1 MNHLVYPDHK
11 QVSLI
16 CYTITYSELMKFSFV
31 HLNFKNE
38 NTNHSKNEGMTLTTL
53 MYKEYPKQ
61 LAVFCRYHLICKIK
75 GSGLYYMMCALVC
88 MLTHAHISCFI
99 T

>member
-38 NTNHSKNEGMTLTTL
+38 GMTLTSL

-61 LAVFCRYHLICKIK
+61 LAVFCRYNLICKIK
-75 GSGLYYMMCALVC
+75 GSGLYCMMCALVC
-88 MLTHAHISCFI
+88 ILTHTHISCFI

>member
-11 QVSLI
+11 HVSLI

-38 NTNHSKNEGMTLTTL
+38 GMTLTTL

-61 LAVFCRYHLICKIK
+61 LAASAATI
-75 GSGLYYMMCALVC
+75 
-88 MLTHAHISCFI
+88 
-99 T
+99 

>member
-38 NTNHSKNEGMTLTTL
+38 GMTLTTL
-53 MYKEYPKQ
+53 MYKEYPK
-61 LAVFCRYHLICKIK
+61 
-75 GSGLYYMMCALVC
+75 
-88 MLTHAHISCFI
+88 
-99 T
+99 